1 MHRLFVTLLL
11 LSMLIPS
18 LVSPAVAQSV
28 TDGEAAAITAVELSE
43 LEAIGDFNGLYDR
56 IHPDAHAVIPR
67 AAVIGWFQNE
77 FAPLGPGVSTVTG
90 VRFVEWT
97 WPVTGQTYPYTAE
110 VSFRQPFANG
120 TVVED
125 VVRLVQDHNGEWR
138 WFFGRSR
145 EFVDE
150 QIAKYVPAVPVAT
163 QNQSILD
170 AVIQD
175 IDEYWAISFQ
185 ASGRPYAS
193 PRVLDISS
201 GGYSVCGYLNPNV
214 SPAFYCSLDQTIFIS
229 IERFDYIDQL
239 VGDFAWI
246 TILAHEWGH
255 HVQAL
260 DGAYAGPGNAMELQA
275 DCLAGSYA
283 LDAETRGLLESGDV
297 IEAVTISAMSG
308 DAPWLPQ
315 DEAGAHGTSDDRVA
329 AFMRGYLDGFI
340 GCDFLGTM
348 STSTN
353 TRVQREPSRQDLTTF
368 LPLQYEV
375 PSDLAHSG
383 DRSRSLSDVAV
394 NYTDPGETER
404 LFKAWGWDGNVTRS
418 YDGTGASSGITSVYV
433 SIHRFDSASNAAN
446 ALNYSLDDQVAST
459 GAWEVKV
466 VPIAGTTRALA
477 TTSDVTI
484 YAQQGDIMIRL
495 TVASPSGDPMP
506 MAESILEVIL
516 NRIQ

>member
-193 PRVLDISS
+193 PRGLDISS

-229 IERFDYIDQL
+229 IERFDYID
-239 VGDFAWI
+239 
-246 TILAHEWGH
+246 
-255 HVQAL
+255 
-260 DGAYAGPGNAMELQA
+260 
-275 DCLAGSYA
+275 
-283 LDAETRGLLESGDV
+283 
-297 IEAVTISAMSG
+297 
-308 DAPWLPQ
+308 
-315 DEAGAHGTSDDRVA
+315 
-329 AFMRGYLDGFI
+329 
-340 GCDFLGTM
+340 
-348 STSTN
+348 
-353 TRVQREPSRQDLTTF
+353 
-368 LPLQYEV
+368 
-375 PSDLAHSG
+375 
-383 DRSRSLSDVAV
+383 
-394 NYTDPGETER
+394 
-404 LFKAWGWDGNVTRS
+404 
-418 YDGTGASSGITSVYV
+418 
-433 SIHRFDSASNAAN
+433 
-446 ALNYSLDDQVAST
+446 
-459 GAWEVKV
+459 
-466 VPIAGTTRALA
+466 
-477 TTSDVTI
+477 
-484 YAQQGDIMIRL
+484 
-495 TVASPSGDPMP
+495 
-506 MAESILEVIL
+506 
-516 NRIQ
+516 